1 MNYDVI
7 VSNRL
12 ITPKAII
19 NETYTRYSFEEFYN
33 RVTSAE
39 GLIIERYLYIDN
51 EIFQT
56 YPNTSEFIERFND
69 SNDYKPIKVFT
80 DEECISEITFKD
92 FYYLFNS
99 AVVKGGLFDLT
110 VRNCPM
116 ILCSDGFIFSAQA
129 GIGRK
134 STPNVNSDIYSHF
147 EIEHLNF
154 YDPNLEEYRKDTEY
168 INTSGITEQKTVVYS
183 QVPVEDIEWVVK
195 DHGGIEP
202 KYAIRL
208 EMALANNEDIFSC
221 SKVYIKN
228 YMDKKL
234 RGGSYV
240 I

>member
-1 MNYDVI
+1 MNYDII

-19 NETYTRYSFEEFYN
+19 NKTYTRYSFNEFYN
-33 RVTSAE
+33 RVISTE
-39 GLIIERYLYIDN
+39 GLIIDRYLYIDN
-51 EIFQT
+51 KILQA
-56 YPNTSEFIERFND
+56 YPYTSECIESFKD
-69 SNDYKPIKVFT
+69 TADYDVVRVFT

-99 AVVKGGLFDLT
+99 AVVKGRFTAT
-110 VRNCPM
+110 VRSCPM
-116 ILCSDGFIFSAQA
+116 VLCNDGFIFSAQA

-134 STPNVNSDIYSHF
+134 STPSVNSDIYSHF

-154 YDPNLEEYRKDTEY
+154 YDPNLEKYKEGTEY
-168 INTSGITEQKTVVYS
+168 INTSGITEQKTTVYS

-202 KYAIRL
+202 RYAMCL

-221 SKVYIKN
+221 SKDYLKN
-228 YMDKKL
+228 YIHKK
-234 RGGSYV
+234 
-240 I
+240 

>member
-1 MNYDVI
+1 MNYDII

-12 ITPKAII
+12 ITPKAIV
-19 NETYTRYSFEEFYN
+19 NETYTRYSFKEFCDIA
-33 RVTSAE
+33 TSTE
-39 GLIIERYLYIDN
+39 GLLIDRYLYMDS
-51 EIFQT
+51 EILQT
-56 YPNTSEFIERFND
+56 YPDIKEFMENFK
-69 SNDYKPIKVFT
+69 DYEVIKVFT

-99 AVVKGGLFDLT
+99 AVVKGHFTAT

-116 ILCSDGFIFSAQA
+116 VLCNDGFIFSAQA

-154 YDPNLEEYRKDTEY
+154 YDPNLEEYKEDTEY
-168 INTSGITEQKTVVYS
+168 VNTSGITEQKTIVYS

>member
-1 MNYDVI
+1 MNYDII

-12 ITPKAII
+12 ITPKAIV
-19 NETYTRYSFEEFYN
+19 NETYTRYSFKEFCDIA
-33 RVTSAE
+33 TSTE
-39 GLIIERYLYIDN
+39 GLLIDRYLYMDS
-51 EIFQT
+51 EILQT
-56 YPNTSEFIERFND
+56 YPDIKEFMENFK
-69 SNDYKPIKVFT
+69 DYEVIKVFT

-99 AVVKGGLFDLT
+99 AVVKGHFTAT

-116 ILCSDGFIFSAQA
+116 VLCNDGFIFSAQA

-154 YDPNLEEYRKDTEY
+154 YDPNLEEYKEDTEY
-168 INTSGITEQKTVVYS
+168 VNTSGITEQKTIVYS

-234 RGGSYV
+234 RGGSRV

>member
-1 MNYDVI
+1 MDYDII

-12 ITPKAII
+12 ITPKAIV
-19 NETYTRYSFEEFYN
+19 NETYTRYSFKEFVN
-33 RVTSAE
+33 RATSTE
-39 GLIIERYLYIDN
+39 GLTIDRYLYIDN
-51 EIFQT
+51 EILQT
-56 YPNTSEFIERFND
+56 YPDIEEFLENYK
-69 SNDYKPIKVFT
+69 DYEVINVFT
-80 DEECISEITFKD
+80 DKECISEITFKD

-99 AVVKGGLFDLT
+99 AVIKGHFTDT

-116 ILCSDGFIFSAQA
+116 ILCNDGFIFSAQA

-134 STPNVNSDIYSHF
+134 STPNINSDVYSHF

-154 YDPNLEEYRKDTEY
+154 YDPNLEEYRENTEY

-228 YMDKKL
+228 YMDRL

>member
-1 MNYDVI
+1 MNYDII

-12 ITPKAII
+12 ITPKAIV
-19 NETYTRYSFEEFYN
+19 NETYTRYSFKEFCDIA
-33 RVTSAE
+33 TSTE
-39 GLIIERYLYIDN
+39 GLLIDRYLYMDS
-51 EIFQT
+51 EILQT
-56 YPNTSEFIERFND
+56 YPDIKEFMENFK
-69 SNDYKPIKVFT
+69 DYEVIKVFT

-99 AVVKGGLFDLT
+99 AVVKGHFTAT

-116 ILCSDGFIFSAQA
+116 VLCNDGFIFSAQA

-154 YDPNLEEYRKDTEY
+154 YDPNLEEYKEDTEY
-168 INTSGITEQKTVVYS
+168 VNTSGITEQKTIVYS

-228 YMDKKL
+228 YIDKKL

>member
-1 MNYDVI
+1 MNYDII

-12 ITPKAII
+12 ITPKAIVD
-19 NETYTRYSFEEFYN
+19 ETYTRYSFKEFCDIA
-33 RVTSAE
+33 TSTE
-39 GLIIERYLYIDN
+39 GLLIDRYLYMDS
-51 EIFQT
+51 EILQT
-56 YPNTSEFIERFND
+56 HPDIKEFLENFK
-69 SNDYKPIKVFT
+69 DYEVIKVFT

-99 AVVKGGLFDLT
+99 AVVKGHFTST

-116 ILCSDGFIFSAQA
+116 VLCNDGFTFSAQA
-129 GIGRK
+129 GIGRE

-154 YDPNLEEYRKDTEY
+154 YDPNLEEYKKDTEY
-168 INTSGITEQKTVVYS
+168 INVNGITEQKTIVYS

-228 YMDKKL
+228 YMDKL

>member
-1 MNYDVI
+1 MNYDII

-12 ITPKAII
+12 ITPKAIV
-19 NETYTRYSFEEFYN
+19 NETYTRYSFKEFCDIA
-33 RVTSAE
+33 TSTE
-39 GLIIERYLYIDN
+39 GLLIDRYLYMDS
-51 EIFQT
+51 EILQT
-56 YPNTSEFIERFND
+56 YPDIKEFMENFK
-69 SNDYKPIKVFT
+69 DYEVIKVFT

-99 AVVKGGLFDLT
+99 AVVKGHFTAT

-116 ILCSDGFIFSAQA
+116 VLCNDGFIFSAQA

-154 YDPNLEEYRKDTEY
+154 YDPNLEEYKEDTEY
-168 INTSGITEQKTVVYS
+168 INTDGITEQKTVVYS

>member
-1 MNYDVI
+1 MNYDII

-19 NETYTRYSFEEFYN
+19 NEIYTRYSFEEFYN
-33 RVTSAE
+33 RVTSTE
-39 GLIIERYLYIDN
+39 GLIIDRYLYIDN

-56 YPNTSEFIERFND
+56 YPATSDFIEHFKKH
-69 SNDYKPIKVFT
+69 NDYDAIKVFT

-99 AVVKGGLFDLT
+99 AVVKGHFTAT

-116 ILCSDGFIFSAQA
+116 VLCNDGFIFSAQA

-134 STPNVNSDIYSHF
+134 STPNVNSDVYSHF

-154 YDPNLEEYRKDTEY
+154 YDPNLEEYKEDTEY
-168 INTSGITEQKTVVYS
+168 INASGITTQKTIVYS

-208 EMALANNEDIFSC
+208 EIALANNEDIFPC
-221 SKVYIKN
+221 SKNYIKN

-234 RGGSYV
+234 RGGSHV